1 MKINEVIQR
10 IRPTKNPRHVS
21 TRAVAA
27 QAKGELVRDLLI
39 KKMLR
44 RSNVVRPT
52 EGDVELARDVVGS
65 ELKRAEV
72 QHAEAEAQALKLQA
86 RQARRRHSGK

>member
-21 TRAVAA
+21 TSAVPA

-44 RSNVVRPT
+44 QSNVVRPT
-52 EGDVELARDVVGS
+52 AGDVALARDVVRL
-65 ELKRAEV
+65 ELKRADVE
-72 QHAEAEAQALKLQA
+72 HAEEATAALKLQA